1 MKIVKYKCN
10 LCNEDKKREELTAFY
25 FKCDIIPQRYVLD
38 KTKINDCDTH
48 ICDDCLEAITGVK
61 DIKYGIQN

>member
-10 LCNEDKKREELTAFY
+10 LCQEEKERAELTAFY

-38 KTKINDCDTH
+38 KSKIDECDKH
-48 ICDDCLEAITGVK
+48 ICEKCIETIIANI
-61 DIKYGIQN
+61 I